1 MHHQMRLSISNQK
14 VTVPPQDS
22 SPSWSWWIVYPYW
35 IVLLCCLC
43 ICEILYILCSSHPPP
58 LPPPREKLEILS
70 QLPLQ
75 QRHRYVSQVLPIPGY
90 PCERLRFRR
99 KERER
104 ADTRIAISRQRRW
117 WRFWPSISGGI
128 MVSVPHVG
136 GHEIVT
142 GASFSAVGALTLTV

>member
-1 MHHQMRLSISNQK
+1 MRLPVSNQK

-22 SPSWSWWIVYPYW
+22 SPSRSRWIVYPYW

-43 ICEILYILCSSHPPP
+43 ICEILYILCSYPPP
-58 LPPPREKLEILS
+58 RCSPPPREKLEILS

-75 QRHRYVSQVLPIPGY
+75 QRHMYVSQVLPIPGY
-90 PCERLRFRR
+90 PYERLRFRR
-99 KERER
+99 KERGR
-104 ADTRIAISRQRRW
+104 ANTRVAISRQRRW

-142 GASFSAVGALTLTV
+142 GASFSAVGTLILSV